1 MKQWIILLLVI
12 SLALTAC
19 APAAE
24 PTEPSTEP
32 TRPATPPVTE
42 PAQAEEITASGKAK
56 LVITGM
62 EWGPVIS
69 KVILELDCMIDSD
82 SVNRNTFAVQVP
94 GENYHGISAA
104 EDENTP
110 LIFSKRLSIQT
121 VYTCDEY
128 GEPAGDSNYIALE
141 LSFDPRTPAP
151 TIARQTGRGSTFC
164 DYYDLLVQL
173 TEDAALV
180 TTDGAPVTALRLP
193 ARLDMTDTYF
203 PQLKNVSLDG
213 VFTGTDG
220 ITLTYGA
227 YTPVSDGDKH
237 PLVIW
242 LHGGGEGGTDVRSV
256 IYGNEVTAL
265 FGKAFQSTMGGAYV
279 LMPQSPTMWMQ
290 RAEDGVGSVY
300 RETLMELIRDY
311 VNQNPGIDTDRI
323 YVGGCSN
330 GGFMTMDLI
339 LHYPDYFAAAY
350 PICGAYSSDNITD
363 DQVKSITHVPMW
375 FIHAENDPVV
385 DKDGFLDVAY
395 RLRNAG
401 AEIHISLFED
411 VHDTSGRYNDVNGG
425 PYQYIGH
432 WSWIWFFNNECEDGD
447 LNMWQWLAQQSK

>member
-1 MKQWIILLLVI
+1 MNQWIILLLI
-12 SLALTAC
+12 LSLALTAC
-19 APAAE
+19 APIAE
-24 PTEPSTEP
+24 PTS
-32 TRPATPPVTE
+32 PATAPVTE
-42 PAQAEEITASGKAK
+42 PAQAEEVTASGEVK

-69 KVILELDCMIDSD
+69 KVILELDWMIDSD
-82 SVNRNTFAVQVP
+82 SVNRNAFEVQVP
-94 GENYHGISAA
+94 DENYHGISAA
-104 EDENTP
+104 EAENTP
-110 LIFSKRLSIQT
+110 LTFNKSLSIQAA
-121 VYTCDEY
+121 YTCDEY

-141 LSFDPRTPAP
+141 MNYDPSTPAP
-151 TIARQTGRGSTFC
+151 TVSGQTGREMIFC
-164 DYYDLLVQL
+164 DYYDL
-173 TEDAALV
+173 V
-180 TTDGAPVTALRLP
+180 TLLKESAGLRTVSGERVTALLIP
-193 ARLDMTDTYF
+193 TARLDMADAYF
-203 PQLKNVSLDG
+203 HQLKNVSLDG

-220 ITLTYGA
+220 IALTYGA
-227 YTPVSDGDKH
+227 YTPVSDGEKH

-265 FGKAFQSTMGGAYV
+265 FGEAFQSIMGGAYV

-290 RAEDGVGSVY
+290 RAEDGVGSMY

-330 GGFMTMDLI
+330 GGFMTVDLL

-350 PICGAYSSDNITD
+350 PICGAYDSAVITD
-363 DQVKSITHVPMW
+363 DQVKSVSHVPMW
-375 FIHAENDPVV
+375 FVQAKNDFVV
-385 DKDGFLDVAY
+385 NADRSLDLAF
-395 RLRNAG
+395 RLRDAG

-411 VHDTSGRYNDVNGG
+411 VHDTTGRYKDGNGG
-425 PYQYIGH
+425 PHQYIGH